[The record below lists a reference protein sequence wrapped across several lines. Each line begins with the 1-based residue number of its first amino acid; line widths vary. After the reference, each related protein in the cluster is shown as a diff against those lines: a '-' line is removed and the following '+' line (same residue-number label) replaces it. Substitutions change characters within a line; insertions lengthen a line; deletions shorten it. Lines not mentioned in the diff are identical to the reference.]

1 MQKIIAS
8 IALALASSTAL
19 AVTQTVTLSVPG
31 MDCPVCPITVKKAL
45 QKVEGVKKVKVE
57 FKAREA
63 NITFD
68 DAITNADQLIQ
79 ATTNA
84 GYPATLAGTLTGT
97 HTGAT
102 K

>member
-1 MQKIIAS
+1 MRKIIAS
-8 IALALASSTAL
+8 IALALTSSAAL
-19 AVTQTVTLSVPG
+19 AVTQTVTLSVTG

-45 QKVEGVKKVKVE
+45 QKVDGVKKVKVE
-57 FKAREA
+57 FKARET

-68 DAITNADQLIQ
+68 DAITNADLLMQ

-84 GYPATLAGTLTGT
+84 GYPSTLKGTP
-97 HTGAT
+97 TGAT